1 MHPNK
6 PNTADASI
14 PLRHYLILITVVIV
28 AGMNQGLLLPLLT
41 LMLEQTGI
49 SSGVNGLNAAAL
61 YVGIFATMFWIEK
74 PVRRFGY
81 KPVIVTGMVIV
92 CAALVLFPLFPHY
105 WVWLLLRIAVG
116 AGDSGLHYA
125 TQLWIVSSS
134 PADRRGRYISLY
146 GMAYGVGF
154 SIGPLGINLLIFGQ
168 SVPFL
173 AAAVL
178 SAMSLLLVLRLRSSF
193 PQTAEAGERA
203 SAGYPAV
210 FRLAWFAL
218 LTSLLYGY
226 MESSLNSNFPVYGLR
241 AGFSDT
247 WISLLLPA
255 LGIGSLVLQLPLGMW
270 SDKWGRRPVLMV
282 SGLLG
287 GAAFLAV
294 PFFAGGSP
302 YVLLGLF
309 ALAGGAV
316 GSFYTL
322 GLAYAAD
329 VVPRAVLPRTN
340 VIASVLFSAGSI
352 LGPNIGGFSME
363 YFSIHSMFYWLGGVF
378 VLFALL
384 GLLYRPA
391 AAGASRQELPA

>member
-1 MHPNK
+1 MHPNRNDIAET
-6 PNTADASI
+6 PI
-14 PLRHYLILITVVIV
+14 PTRHYFILITVVIV

-41 LMLEQTGI
+41 MMLEQTGI

-81 KPVIVTGMVIV
+81 RPVIVGGMLIV
-92 CAALVLFPLFPHY
+92 CAALILFPIFPY
-105 WVWLLLRIAVG
+105 FWVWLLLRAAVG
-116 AGDSGLHYA
+116 VGDSGLHYA

-146 GMAYGVGF
+146 GMAYGAGF
-154 SIGPLGINLLIFGQ
+154 SIGPLGINLLGFGQ
-168 SVPFL
+168 SAPFL
-173 AAAVL
+173 AAAAL
-178 SAMSLLLVLRLRSSF
+178 SLVSLMLVLRLRSGF
-193 PQTAEAGERA
+193 PPSVQAGEKAAA
-203 SAGYPAV
+203 SYPAV

-226 MESSLNSNFPVYGLR
+226 MESSLNSSFPVYGLR
-241 AGFSDT
+241 AGLSDT

-255 LGIGSLVLQLPLGMW
+255 VGIGSLMLQLPLGIW
-270 SDKWGRRPVLMV
+270 SDRWGRRPVLMV
-282 SGLLG
+282 SGLFG

-294 PFFAGGSP
+294 PFLEGGSP
-302 YVLLGLF
+302 YLLLVLF

-329 VVPRAVLPRTN
+329 VVPRSVLPRTN
-340 VIASVLFSAGSI
+340 VIASVLFSVGSI
-352 LGPNIGGFSME
+352 LGPNIGGFSMQ
-363 YFSIHSMFYWLGGVF
+363 YVSLHSMFYWLGGAF

-384 GLLYRPA
+384 GLMYRPA
-391 AAGASRQELPA
+391 AVDPTRKLPA